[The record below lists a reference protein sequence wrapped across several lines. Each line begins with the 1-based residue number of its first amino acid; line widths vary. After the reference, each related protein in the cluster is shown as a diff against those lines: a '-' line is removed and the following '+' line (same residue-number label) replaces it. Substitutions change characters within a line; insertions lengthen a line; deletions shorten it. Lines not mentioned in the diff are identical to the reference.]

1 MTYTID
7 YSDGTTF
14 DIPVNTVNSDTSL
27 DLPGKGYRNYGEAIN
42 ENFLHLLE
50 NFAADNEPTN
60 PVVGQL
66 WYDKDAESLKVCD
79 DATSGSETFKT
90 LFIHDEDNLSFSPDS
105 SSRGL
110 SIIGTQRYP
119 QINLINSLD
128 LSSDPNPTNPHRLSE
143 VDFRF
148 NNTADED
155 YYAGHLR
162 FEIMNATDGSE
173 RSRASLSVKT
183 GSEQTDWGGIFFG
196 WDDDSNTAGYGSI
209 HLATSPNTNEIDILL
224 NGQSANFNVA
234 IRPPLLDDDPS
245 STHSS
250 EVHQSPQEG
259 QIIYNTTSNKLK
271 FYNGSSWSEI
281 GSGGSG
287 SSTFI
292 DLTDTPGSFT
302 ADRFLKVNSG
312 GDAIEFATL
321 SSSNIPN
328 LPASKITSGTFST
341 ARLASGGSVDQVL
354 TRTSTG
360 MAWSSVTGGSGAF
373 TDGTNGVYYNGSKN
387 VGIGL
392 TNPTH
397 KLEVDGTIS
406 ASGEITAYSDE
417 RLKENIEKIDSPLD
431 KVLNM
436 RGILYNKI
444 GETEQKMGLIAQEVQ
459 EVIPQVVNEGEYLS
473 ISYGNLVGLLI
484 EAIKELK
491 DEVNNLKNQE
501 IQ

>member
-14 DIPVNTVNSDTSL
+14 NIPVNTVNSDTSL

-50 NFAADNEPTN
+50 NFAADDEPTN

-79 DATSGSETFKT
+79 ETSGSETFKT
-90 LFIHDEDNLSFSPDS
+90 LFIYNEDNLSFTPDNS
-105 SSRGL
+105 NRGL
-110 SIIGTQRYP
+110 SVTGTQRYP
-119 QINLINSLD
+119 QINLINRLD
-128 LSSDPNPTNPHRLSE
+128 LSSDPNPTTPHRLSE

-148 NNTADED
+148 KNTADED

-162 FEIMNATDGSE
+162 FEIINATDNNE
-173 RSRASLSVKT
+173 RSRASLSVNT
-183 GSEQTDWGGIFFG
+183 GNDQTNDWAGILFG
-196 WDDDSNTAGYGSI
+196 YDDDSNTAGYGSVSI
-209 HLATSPNTNEIDILL
+209 ITAPINNGIDILL

-250 EVHQSPQEG
+250 EIHQSPQEG

-271 FYNGSSWSEI
+271 FYNGSSWNEI
-281 GSGGSG
+281 GSGGGSG

-312 GDAIEFATL
+312 GDAIEFSTL
-321 SSSNIPN
+321 SSSSIPN
-328 LPASKITSGTFST
+328 LSASKITSGVFDP
-341 ARLASGGSVDQVL
+341 ARLASGGSDGQYL
-354 TRTSTG
+354 KRTADGTE
-360 MAWSSVTGGSGAF
+360 WSSVAGGSGVWN
-373 TDGTNGVYYNGSKN
+373 DGTSIYYNGSKN

-417 RLKENIEKIDSPLD
+417 RLKENIENIDSPLD

-436 RGILYNKI
+436 RGVLYNKI

-491 DEVNNLKNQE
+491 EEVNNLKNQE